1 MNLGWE
7 PLTLHLHLQEILP
20 ILNPMLSI
28 TAIQSRVVG
37 AQLTQDQGGIRG
49 RVRIEGQEDSVTVDF
64 TDFDLQAP
72 GHQDL
77 GFFAVGKEGPFYS
90 EGAPN
95 PMATG
100 RFSSGHWPQVGDV
113 AGDGEAARQDSAHR
127 RILGN

>member
-1 MNLGWE
+1 
-7 PLTLHLHLQEILP
+7 
-20 ILNPMLSI
+20 MLSI
-28 TAIQSRVVG
+28 TAIQPRVVG

-49 RVRIEGQEDSVTVDF
+49 RVGIEGQEDSVAVDF

-77 GFFAVGKEGPFYS
+77 GLFAIGKEGPFYS

-95 PMATG
+95 PMAAG
-100 RFSSGHWPQVGDV
+100 RFGSGQWPQVSDV
-113 AGDGEAARQDSAHR
+113 AGDGEAARQDGSHG